1 MGKYEDL
8 ERLQKLKEDGILTEE
23 EFNVEK
29 QKILNVENN
38 TEIVEDASKN
48 NINSNDK
55 DIEIKGNFPLVQSK
69 IPLEL
74 LEEEKVIIQHTFCN
88 YRNATGIVTLTNK
101 RILFNKSKGK
111 TTLITGLIG
120 LAATSGIKNLSIK
133 LSQIVSIETPKATMG
148 MGVIKI
154 TTNDGYTHSISMHGK
169 TTMHK
174 DGIEA
179 RDKIAELI
187 KNVIN

>member
-1 MGKYEDL
+1 M
-8 ERLQKLKEDGILTEE
+8 
-23 EFNVEK
+23 
-29 QKILNVENN
+29 
-38 TEIVEDASKN
+38 
-48 NINSNDK
+48 
-55 DIEIKGNFPLVQSK
+55 
-69 IPLEL
+69 
-74 LEEEKVIIQHTFCN
+74 
-88 YRNATGIVTLTNK
+88 
-101 RILFNKSKGK
+101 
-111 TTLITGLIG
+111 
-120 LAATSGIKNLSIK
+120 SIK